1 LCSPLEKVEKYYVIF
16 IEADPSQQLMVVR
29 YAGHVTEPEAVQGVA
44 DATDVVAQLTKG
56 FRVLVDMTALQRMDL
71 GCAPYIEKVMDLCQA
86 AGVTD
91 VVRVIPDPRRDIG
104 MQIMSRFHYD
114 SGVHIVTCE
123 TLEQAREILS
133 PGDGVE
139 R

>member
-1 LCSPLEKVEKYYVIF
+1 VIF
-16 IEADPSQQLMVVR
+16 IEADPSQELMVVR
-29 YAGHVTEPEAVQGVA
+29 YGGHVTEPEAVRGVA
-44 DATDVVAQLTKG
+44 EAAAVLAQLAKG
-56 FRVLVDMTALQRMDL
+56 FRVLVDMTELQRMDL
-71 GCAPYIEKVMDLCQA
+71 GCAPHIEKVMDLCQA
-86 AGVTD
+86 GGVTD

-114 SGVHIVTCE
+114 SGVRIVTCE

-133 PGDGVE
+133 AIDGVE